1 MKIKRM
7 ISCFCAALMLLMPLK
22 AFAVETE
29 VTGQEAEAQAPEIQ
43 FLTPEEA
50 EELYHQIFGNEGI
63 SLHSDLGTCDVGI
76 SSQDGKLLVVYST
89 ACRGIASKIGVRN
102 FTLQQKNGL
111 FWKDIV
117 IRSDYSENTDAFFG
131 GFTMSNPEDGKK
143 YRAHCV
149 HYAIKN
155 GEELS
160 LYTETEAYTFRK

>member
-1 MKIKRM
+1 MKMKRM
-7 ISCFCAALMLLMPLK
+7 ISCLCAAILLMIPLK
-22 AFAVETE
+22 AFAGETGI
-29 VTGQEAEAQAPEIQ
+29 TRWEAQAQAPEIQ
-43 FLTPEEA
+43 YLSPEEA
-50 EELYHQIFGNEGI
+50 EEIYHRIFGSEGI
-63 SLHSDLGTCDVGI
+63 SAYSDLGTCDVGI
-76 SSQDGKLLVVYST
+76 SSQDGNLLVVYST

-117 IRSDYSENTDAFFG
+117 IRSDYAENTDAYFG

-149 HYAIKN
+149 HYAVKN

-160 LYTETEAYTFRK
+160 LYTETEAYTYRK